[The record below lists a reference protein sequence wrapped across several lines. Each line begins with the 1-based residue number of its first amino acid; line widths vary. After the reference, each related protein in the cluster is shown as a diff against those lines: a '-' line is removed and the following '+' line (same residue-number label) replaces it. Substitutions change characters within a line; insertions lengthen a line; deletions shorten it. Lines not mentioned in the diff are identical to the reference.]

1 MPEQNTAGTDTIR
14 LIRPEATI
22 ARAATAVTAFIGRA
36 LKGPVDEPVRIHS
49 FDEYHRVFGGL
60 WQPSTLSYAL
70 EQYFEN
76 GGREAI
82 VVRVCNGGRPPT
94 VMLPADGGVLR
105 LKGLAPGSREFLRVA
120 VDYDGIPSTELHRFN
135 LVVQRLRAPGSEFI
149 EDQEIFRRVSI
160 RADAEHSLP
169 QALSE
174 SRLVRVAGPLP
185 ERRPDASLRTVGRAS
200 TGYVPSQ
207 SDGDDGDPLAVYDL
221 IGDSTRRTGLFA
233 LRGEEF
239 NFLCLP
245 PSTREGEVGLPALLV
260 ALRLCREQQAMLL
273 LDPPAAWNGPEAALA
288 GLRTWPL
295 FSENALMFFPRLYA
309 ADRLRGREELF
320 GSAAAAAGLLART
333 GQSFPVWASVD
344 GESAAMRAGLRPAG
358 AVNDLDRIRLAQAGV
373 NVFGAVR
380 PAVGRRLPWRT
391 LTAEAGVTAQRRS
404 LSERRFALFVM
415 RSIERGTRWALFE
428 RQGPALWQRLRAQVT
443 AFFES
448 LAAEGAFPG
457 RSARQSY
464 FVICDGRL
472 NDGLGGQ
479 LPEAVPPGSA
489 RQLLLFGFA
498 ATRPG
503 EFQTCLV
510 THRPEGSTVRTVSV
524 NWYALLPR
532 S

>member
-1 MPEQNTAGTDTIR
+1 
-14 LIRPEATI
+14 
-22 ARAATAVTAFIGRA
+22 
-36 LKGPVDEPVRIHS
+36 
-49 FDEYHRVFGGL
+49 
-60 WQPSTLSYAL
+60 
-70 EQYFEN
+70 
-76 GGREAI
+76 
-82 VVRVCNGGRPPT
+82 
-94 VMLPADGGVLR
+94 
-105 LKGLAPGSREFLRVA
+105 
-120 VDYDGIPSTELHRFN
+120 
-135 LVVQRLRAPGSEFI
+135 
-149 EDQEIFRRVSI
+149 
-160 RADAEHSLP
+160 
-169 QALSE
+169 
-174 SRLVRVAGPLP
+174 
-185 ERRPDASLRTVGRAS
+185 
-200 TGYVPSQ
+200 
-207 SDGDDGDPLAVYDL
+207 
-221 IGDSTRRTGLFA
+221 
-233 LRGEEF
+233 
-239 NFLCLP
+239 
-245 PSTREGEVGLPALLV
+245 
-260 ALRLCREQQAMLL
+260 
-273 LDPPAAWNGPEAALA
+273 
-288 GLRTWPL
+288 
-295 FSENALMFFPRLYA
+295 
-309 ADRLRGREELF
+309 
-320 GSAAAAAGLLART
+320 
-333 GQSFPVWASVD
+333 
-344 GESAAMRAGLRPAG
+344 
-358 AVNDLDRIRLAQAGV
+358 V